1 MSPFQWPHRGRS
13 QVVPVEALFE
23 WPFLSFLSGADHL
36 GSVGGLW
43 VVFGAVLRVF
53 LCLRDA
59 AGLGS

>member
-13 QVVPVEALFE
+13 QVVPVEALVE

-36 GSVGGLW
+36 GSVGGLL
-43 VVFGAVLRVF
+43 VAFGAVLRVF